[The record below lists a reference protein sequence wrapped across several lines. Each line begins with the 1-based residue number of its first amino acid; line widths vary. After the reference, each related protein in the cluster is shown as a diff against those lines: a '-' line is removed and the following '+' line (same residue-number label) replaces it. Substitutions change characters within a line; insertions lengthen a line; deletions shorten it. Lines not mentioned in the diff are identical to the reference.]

1 MAFRPGERVRP
12 QLALNAIRVLTPPG
26 TIPASVVPFDRA
38 LLHAYLDRAEN
49 DVFATRYGETDMAV
63 VPLTPRAN
71 LPTDRMGLPAAEH
84 LRLVSALTREA
95 VFRLLAASPEADLL
109 IRRRPPTV
117 AGKRENVLAEDIGL
131 PDWLKKRL
139 VLEFD
144 TRILRPPRGDAYV
157 VLTCS
162 KRLRTIIDASCRTL
176 LELGVPLT
184 GAAVSSWREDPDPK
198 VSRRLAYA
206 GRVVEVGQDTLTL
219 DDHGAGPSV
228 VSSGDVFLEPTRAN
242 FNKVVEVIT
251 QGNSERAF
259 KAVQKAEAEW
269 HDGRRTIEIVHGVLN
284 QLGNRSMVLA
294 DGVPLRLGGLID
306 QAVDSDAFPPAEAVW
321 RPKLS
326 FDPVHSPETSNS
338 WKQQSLDRTGPFDR
352 QTFETKR
359 PRIAVVHEAGRR
371 EEVAAAMRDF
381 LHGRPD
387 IASDTGLV
395 PHGSGLLGRFRL
407 HEPEVRYFEAAGRG
421 GPAYADAARTALRDA
436 ASRDEP
442 WDLAMVQ
449 VERAQQDW
457 PHADSPY
464 WMSKATFLKR
474 DVPVQA
480 LSTEMLGLDAFGYA
494 NALANMS
501 LATYA
506 KLGGAPWLLVAR
518 SPTDHELVVGL
529 GSHTVKE
536 GRRGAGERFVG
547 IATVFSSQGHYFLDA
562 RTAAVPFEAYPAALS
577 DSIVDAIKRIG
588 REEAWRPGEAI
599 RLVFHA
605 FTQLSRETV
614 QAVEK
619 AVAGI
624 GATNVSFAFLHVVED
639 HPFTMFDR
647 AWPDGKGAF
656 APERGQALR
665 LSEREWLLTLT
676 GRREVKSASH
686 GLPGPVLLRLHDNS
700 TYRDMP
706 VLVRQASDF
715 AFHSWR
721 TFGPSGLPIPLV
733 YADEIAKQL
742 SGLERTPGW
751 DTDAAE
757 GGRVMRKPWFL

>member
-26 TIPASVVPFDRA
+26 TIPASVVQFDRA
-38 LLHAYLDRAEN
+38 LLHAYLDRPEN
-49 DVFATRYGETDMAV
+49 DVFATRHGETDMAV
-63 VPLTPRAN
+63 VPLTSGAN

-144 TRILRPPRGDAYV
+144 TRILQPPRGDAYV

-162 KRLRTIIDASCRTL
+162 KRLRTTIDASCRTL

-206 GRVVEVGQDTLTL
+206 GRVVEVGRDTLTL
-219 DDHGAGPSV
+219 DDHGAGPLGGVERRRLPRTHASQLQQGGR
-228 VSSGDVFLEPTRAN
+228 GDHAGELRACFQGSPEGRGGVAWRPADHRDRSRGAQPAWEP
-242 FNKVVEVIT
+242 V
-251 QGNSERAF
+251 
-259 KAVQKAEAEW
+259 
-269 HDGRRTIEIVHGVLN
+269 DG
-284 QLGNRSMVLA
+284 LA

-359 PRIAVVHEAGRR
+359 PRIAVVHQAGRR

-421 GPAYADAARTALRDA
+421 GPAYADAARSALRDA
-436 ASRDEP
+436 ASRD
-442 WDLAMVQ
+442 D
-449 VERAQQDW
+449 
-457 PHADSPY
+457 
-464 WMSKATFLKR
+464 
-474 DVPVQA
+474 A
-480 LSTEMLGLDAFGYA
+480 LGPRHGA
-494 NALANMS
+494 
-501 LATYA
+501 
-506 KLGGAPWLLVAR
+506 GGAGLAR
-518 SPTDHELVVGL
+518 
-529 GSHTVKE
+529 
-536 GRRGAGERFVG
+536 
-547 IATVFSSQGHYFLDA
+547 
-562 RTAAVPFEAYPAALS
+562 PAA
-577 DSIVDAIKRIG
+577 
-588 REEAWRPGEAI
+588 
-599 RLVFHA
+599 
-605 FTQLSRETV
+605 
-614 QAVEK
+614 
-619 AVAGI
+619 
-624 GATNVSFAFLHVVED
+624 
-639 HPFTMFDR
+639 
-647 AWPDGKGAF
+647 
-656 APERGQALR
+656 
-665 LSEREWLLTLT
+665 
-676 GRREVKSASH
+676 RR
-686 GLPGPVLLRLHDNS
+686 
-700 TYRDMP
+700 
-706 VLVRQASDF
+706 
-715 AFHSWR
+715 
-721 TFGPSGLPIPLV
+721 
-733 YADEIAKQL
+733 
-742 SGLERTPGW
+742 
-751 DTDAAE
+751 
-757 GGRVMRKPWFL
+757 